1 MSGRAALTR
10 QCIGHSMLIV
20 GFEKQRNGAK
30 NLLVFDSMFSDHWSI
45 QKLVRK
51 NFDHIFPDM
60 ALKPYRRGTRYLHKY
75 KAFELL
81 R

>member
-1 MSGRAALTR
+1 
-10 QCIGHSMLIV
+10 MLIV
-20 GFEKQRNGAK
+20 GFEKQNDGTK

-45 QKLVRK
+45 RNLVRK
-51 NFDHIFPDM
+51 QFHHILPDLT
-60 ALKPYRRGTRYLHKY
+60 LKPYRRGGRYLRKY

>member
-1 MSGRAALTR
+1 
-10 QCIGHSMLIV
+10 MLIV
-20 GFEKQRNGAK
+20 GFERQKSGAK
-30 NLLVFDSMFSDHWSI
+30 NLLVFDSTFSDHWSI
-45 QKLVRK
+45 KKLVGK
-51 NFDHIFPDM
+51 EFDHIFPDM

>member
-1 MSGRAALTR
+1 
-10 QCIGHSMLIV
+10 MLIV
-20 GFEKQRNGAK
+20 GFEKQNDGKK
-30 NLLVFDSMFSDHWSI
+30 NLLVFDSMFSDHWSV

-51 NFDHIFPDM
+51 MEFNHLFPDM